1 MSGKALEDMD
11 DVEVAHKVEDLN
23 EEEQQ
28 KHIEAMKVEAKK
40 YLELV
45 AEEKGNYY
53 KKENEIGYV
62 LHADWFSKWE
72 SMVYLT
78 DFQYQ

>member
-1 MSGKALEDMD
+1 MK
-11 DVEVAHKVEDLN
+11 
-23 EEEQQ
+23 
-28 KHIEAMKVEAKK
+28 IEATK

-62 LHADWFSKWE
+62 LHADWFNKWE
-72 SMVYLT
+72 TMVYLT
-78 DFQYQ
+78 DF